1 MKIGTPLI
9 APICTLSILLIPSVW
24 PFG

>member
-1 MKIGTPLI
+1 MKIGIPLI
-9 APICTLSILLIPSVW
+9 ALCCTLSILLIPSVW